1 MKYADVNDRLADY
14 RRQIAAIREN
24 MRETLAA
31 VEPQEVKDYGFTNTE
46 GTVRLSEL
54 FGDRED
60 LIVIHNM
67 GASCPACT
75 LWADGYN
82 GIHQHVVT
90 RAAFIVS
97 SPDRPAAQRQLADRR
112 GWKFPM
118 VSHAG
123 STFAADMGY
132 VSAKGG
138 WMPGVSVFRRAGDTL
153 LRISSAGF
161 SPGDD
166 FCSLWHFFDLLPG
179 GAGDWRPAS
188 AKPSCC
194 AGPRQ
199 ADAS

>member
-1 MKYADVNDRLADY
+1 MRYAEVNSKLADY
-14 RRQIAAIREN
+14 RQQITAIREK

-31 VEPQEVKDYGFTNTE
+31 VEPQEVRDYEFTNTD

-54 FGDRED
+54 FGSHED
-60 LIVIHNM
+60 LILIHNM
-67 GASCPACT
+67 GVSCSYCT

-82 GIHQHVVT
+82 GIHPHVVT
-90 RAAFIVS
+90 RAGFAVS
-97 SPDRPAAQRQLADRR
+97 SPDRPSVQHNFAASR

-138 WMPGVSVFRRAGDTL
+138 WMPGVSVFRREGTTL
-153 LRISSAGF
+153 LRVSDTSF

-166 FCSLWHFFDLLPG
+166 FCTLWHFFDLLPG
-179 GAGDWRPAS
+179 GVGEWPVASKKPA
-188 AKPSCC
+188 CC
-194 AGPRQ
+194 AGR
-199 ADAS
+199 